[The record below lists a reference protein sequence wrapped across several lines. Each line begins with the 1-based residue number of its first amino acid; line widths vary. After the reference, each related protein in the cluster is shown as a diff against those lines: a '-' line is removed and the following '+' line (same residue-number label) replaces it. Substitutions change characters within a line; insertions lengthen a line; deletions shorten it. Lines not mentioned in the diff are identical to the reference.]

1 MLAPAYDPKEKSPFI
16 KKIEM
21 SCQGLG
27 KTPFP
32 AQQDIINALVNG
44 YHSQRKKALFL
55 TAEMGCGKT
64 LMGIMVAHAL
74 AAVKGRFFRNLIIC
88 PPTLLSTWKEEI
100 EGLYGKDG
108 ADIVNLNGPNAL
120 QVLMQCRARR
130 KRPDKPTFFISGWN
144 RMKTGYIMA
153 AG

>member
-1 MLAPAYDPKEKSPFI
+1 METRSLANFIKGAKEQLTKRVKNMLAPAYDPKEKSPFI
-16 KKIEM
+16 KKIKM

-108 ADIVNLNGPNAL
+108 ADILSL
-120 QVLMQCRARR
+120 
-130 KRPDKPTFFISGWN
+130 PTA
-144 RMKTGYIMA
+144 K
-153 AG
+153 AGGF